1 MSQSQRSV
9 LRSLG
14 SQVPP
19 RATRSTAAAGASL
32 GQKRKDPPAS
42 SSPIRCTGVA
52 SAVEKSPGS
61 AQSNASK
68 GKGVAAS
75 SMEKRPRTE
84 VVIPEDVA
92 VFIKKMMTFLT
103 PELREEARGA
113 DMTGQLDECA
123 GSALKVSLLCQLPLC
138 E

>member
-1 MSQSQRSV
+1 M
-9 LRSLG
+9 
-14 SQVPP
+14 
-19 RATRSTAAAGASL
+19 
-32 GQKRKDPPAS
+32 
-42 SSPIRCTGVA
+42 
-52 SAVEKSPGS
+52 
-61 AQSNASK
+61 
-68 GKGVAAS
+68 
-75 SMEKRPRTE
+75 E

-103 PELREEARGA
+103 PRLREEARGA